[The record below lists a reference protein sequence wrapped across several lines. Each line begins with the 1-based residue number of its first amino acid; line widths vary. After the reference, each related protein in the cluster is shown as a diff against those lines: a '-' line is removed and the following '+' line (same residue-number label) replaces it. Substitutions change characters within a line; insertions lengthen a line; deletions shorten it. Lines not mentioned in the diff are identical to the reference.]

1 MLLLAKISG
10 YVDCYKSHWSKL
22 TTLKRPTR
30 INYKQNNPNPNPN
43 PITGTIPLPPHPHKV
58 DVIQRSSGM
67 SKQVNSLSQEMGGGS
82 VSNIPPQLLS
92 ILSFSSFFFRL
103 LRQT

>member
-1 MLLLAKISG
+1 M
-10 YVDCYKSHWSKL
+10 
-22 TTLKRPTR
+22 
-30 INYKQNNPNPNPN
+30 NYKQNNPNPN
-43 PITGTIPLPPHPHKV
+43 PITGTIPLPPPPNKV

-103 LRQT
+103 LR

>member
-1 MLLLAKISG
+1 M
-10 YVDCYKSHWSKL
+10 
-22 TTLKRPTR
+22 
-30 INYKQNNPNPNPN
+30 NYKQNNPNPN
-43 PITGTIPLPPHPHKV
+43 PITGTIPPPFPSKV

-67 SKQVNSLSQEMGGGS
+67 SKQVNSLSQETGGGG

-92 ILSFSSFFFRL
+92 ILSFSSFFFRF

>member
-10 YVDCYKSHWSKL
+10 YVDCYKSHWSKG

-30 INYKQNNPNPNPN
+30 MKYKQNNPNPN
-43 PITGTIPLPPHPHKV
+43 PITGTIPLPPSPPNKV

-67 SKQVNSLSQEMGGGS
+67 SKQVNSLSQETGGGG

-92 ILSFSSFFFRL
+92 IFSFSSFFFRL
-103 LRQT
+103 LWQT